1 MNKFSKNAAKIME
14 EIAKKE
20 AVDTGCREVLPEHL
34 LLAVMNFNS
43 CVANSVLNCF
53 PEILKTLKKEI
64 YKFLQPYYDPKNET
78 ESPENI
84 IFSRRIQTVIDLA
97 GIEEIFFADDFIRS
111 EHILIA
117 VIREPGGFASRYFS
131 EAGIDLELIRQKT
144 QEVRQEQKKLAGDKK
159 ENLGFSVDYLKEKYF
174 PRELTEDDL
183 AELDELDDLRRE
195 LEEKMNAYNL
205 GEDKNDEDKVDP
217 FFKSCARDLTVL
229 AENNKTDPVVGREK
243 EISRM
248 IQILSRRTKNN
259 PCLVGEPGV
268 GKTAIVEGL
277 AQHIARGDVPDELL
291 KKHILSLDL
300 ITLVAGTKYRGEF
313 EDRMKQMIN
322 ALKKSKNVIL
332 FIDEIHMIIGAGG
345 QDGPMDAANMLK
357 PALGRGE
364 IQIIGATTAKEYTRY
379 IEKNPAFERRFQKI
393 NVEEPSDKETE
404 EILEGIKGQFEKYH
418 GVIYQ
423 DDVVPLIV
431 KLGRRYIHER
441 YLPDKAIDILDEAG
455 AQKKLVREKHPAEL
469 DAIEK
474 RIKNLTQQKMA
485 FVKVQDF
492 ENAAEVRNKIHELQ
506 DKFNILLELWRQKK
520 SEQKKI
526 VTTHDVCRIIGEMTG
541 IPVEHF
547 DSSESDRLLNME
559 KEIQKSVVGQKEA
572 IRIISGAI
580 RRSRTGI
587 SSPKHP
593 IGSFIFLGPTGVGKT
608 QLAKSLAKFIFGS
621 EEQII
626 RIDMSDFMEKHNVS
640 RLIGAPPGY
649 IGYEEGGILT
659 EKVRRHPYSVI
670 LLDEIEKAHP
680 DVFNLLLQLLEEGE
694 LSDNLGHTVNFRNTV
709 VIMTSNAGARQ
720 ITNEGTIGFSSAE
733 KGILPYDQIKTN
745 ALGELKK
752 LLSPELLNR
761 IDDVVVFRTLEK
773 TEISKILELKI
784 QELAERLSEKSL
796 SINLSQEAKDYLV
809 ENGYEPSMGARPMRR
824 LIQKEIEE
832 PLSLEL
838 LAQKDSHFSKVSVEL
853 QENRISVHLEKVE
866 TEPEGEIGQ
875 EISVAQ
881 RQKEFVI
888 K

>member
-64 YKFLQPYYDPKNET
+64 YKFLQPYYDPKNES

-84 IFSRRIQTVIDLA
+84 VFSRRIQTIIDLA
-97 GIEEIFFADDFIRS
+97 GIEEIFFADDLIGS

-117 VIREPGGFASRYFS
+117 VIREPGGFASHYFS

-144 QEVRQEQKKLAGDKK
+144 QEVRQEQKKLAGNKK
-159 ENLGFSVDYLKEKYF
+159 ENLDFSVDYLKEKHF

-291 KKHILSLDL
+291 KKHVLSLDL

-313 EDRMKQMIN
+313 EDRMKNMIK
-322 ALKKSKNVIL
+322 ALKSSKNVIL

-694 LSDNLGHTVNFRNTV
+694 LSDNLGHTVNFRNTI

-720 ITNEGTIGFSSAE
+720 ITDEGTIGFSSAE

-745 ALGELKK
+745 ALSELKK

-773 TEISKILELKI
+773 TEIAKILELKI

-838 LAQKDSHFSKVSVEL
+838 LAQKDSRFSKVAVEL
-853 QENRISVHLEKVE
+853 QENRISVHLEKE
-866 TEPEGEIGQ
+866 DPEPGEEIGQ

-881 RQKEFVI
+881 RQKEFAI

>member
-1 MNKFSKNAAKIME
+1 
-14 EIAKKE
+14 
-20 AVDTGCREVLPEHL
+20 
-34 LLAVMNFNS
+34 
-43 CVANSVLNCF
+43 
-53 PEILKTLKKEI
+53 
-64 YKFLQPYYDPKNET
+64 
-78 ESPENI
+78 
-84 IFSRRIQTVIDLA
+84 
-97 GIEEIFFADDFIRS
+97 
-111 EHILIA
+111 
-117 VIREPGGFASRYFS
+117 
-131 EAGIDLELIRQKT
+131 
-144 QEVRQEQKKLAGDKK
+144 
-159 ENLGFSVDYLKEKYF
+159 
-174 PRELTEDDL
+174 
-183 AELDELDDLRRE
+183 
-195 LEEKMNAYNL
+195 
-205 GEDKNDEDKVDP
+205 
-217 FFKSCARDLTVL
+217 
-229 AENNKTDPVVGREK
+229 
-243 EISRM
+243 M

-277 AQHIARGDVPDELL
+277 AQHIAYGDVPDELL

-300 ITLVAGTKYRGEF
+300 TTLVAGTKYRGEF
-313 EDRMKQMIN
+313 EDRMKQMIT
-322 ALKKSKNVIL
+322 ALKKSKNIVL

-364 IQIIGATTAKEYTRY
+364 IQIIGATTAKEYTKY

-404 EILEGIKGQFEKYH
+404 EILEGIKSQFEKYH
-418 GVIYQ
+418 GVTY
-423 DDVVPLIV
+423 DKDVVPLIV
-431 KLGRRYIHER
+431 KLSRRYIHER
-441 YLPDKAIDILDEAG
+441 FLPDKAIDILDEAG
-455 AQKKLVREKHPAEL
+455 AQKKLVKEKHPDEL
-469 DAIEK
+469 DEIEK
-474 RIKNLTQQKMA
+474 RIKNLSRQKQA
-485 FVKVQDF
+485 FVDIQDF

-506 DKFNILLELWRQKK
+506 DKFKILLELWRQKK

-559 KEIQKSVVGQKEA
+559 KEIQKSVIGQEEA
-572 IRIISGAI
+572 VRIISSAI

-621 EEQII
+621 EDQII

-659 EKVRRHPYSVI
+659 EKVRRHPYSVL

-680 DVFNLLLQLLEEGE
+680 DVFNILLQLFEEGE
-694 LSDNLGHTVNFRNTV
+694 LSDNLGHTVNFRNTI

-733 KGILPYDQIKTN
+733 KGLLPYDQIKTN
-745 ALGELKK
+745 ALSELKK

-761 IDDVVVFRTLEK
+761 IDDVVVFRALEK
-773 TEISKILELKI
+773 TEIAKILELKI
-784 QELAERLSEKSL
+784 NELAERLSEKSL
-796 SINLSQEAKDYLV
+796 SISLSQNAKDYLA
-809 ENGYEPSMGARPMRR
+809 ENGYEPSMGARPMSR

-838 LAQKDSHFSKVSVEL
+838 LAQKDSCFSEVVVEL
-853 QENRISVHLEKVE
+853 KKNEISVHLEKKEPE
-866 TEPEGEIGQ
+866 TETI
-875 EISVAQ
+875 ISVV
-881 RQKEFVI
+881 QKEKEFAR

>member
-1 MNKFSKNAAKIME
+1 M
-14 EIAKKE
+14 
-20 AVDTGCREVLPEHL
+20 
-34 LLAVMNFNS
+34 
-43 CVANSVLNCF
+43 
-53 PEILKTLKKEI
+53 
-64 YKFLQPYYDPKNET
+64 
-78 ESPENI
+78 
-84 IFSRRIQTVIDLA
+84 
-97 GIEEIFFADDFIRS
+97 
-111 EHILIA
+111 
-117 VIREPGGFASRYFS
+117 
-131 EAGIDLELIRQKT
+131 
-144 QEVRQEQKKLAGDKK
+144 
-159 ENLGFSVDYLKEKYF
+159 
-174 PRELTEDDL
+174 
-183 AELDELDDLRRE
+183 
-195 LEEKMNAYNL
+195 

-268 GKTAIVEGL
+268 GKSAIVEGL

-694 LSDNLGHTVNFRNTV
+694 LSDNLGHTVNFRNTI

-838 LAQKDSHFSKVSVEL
+838 LAQKDSRFSKVSVEL
-853 QENRISVHLEKVE
+853 QENRIFVHLEKVE
-866 TEPEGEIGQ
+866 TEHEGEIGQ